1 VRRIRIWILGTL
13 AIGLALSGA
22 TLPAMAASKAASPTF
37 WVAASG
43 SATNQNTNCATA
55 GYSTIQSAVDAAETI
70 DVSGPADVPVIEIC
84 PGTYT
89 EQVTI
94 TNSMVLTRAPVGARR
109 GPVTIALPAAV
120 GASQQTGLSATNCQA
135 QDAADSIQVPQSVVE
150 VCAAK
155 TGGGNTKGMHVSISQ
170 VTVLGNWPT
179 TVCYGSLYG
188 VLVGGGASLALTDS
202 VLSQIGAF
210 PLNGCQGGV
219 GVQAGFAP
227 TGQIGHAT
235 LSNDTIETYQKN
247 GITIDGSGSTAKISD
262 VTVTGDGPTDQIAQ
276 NGIQISF
283 GATGTVTG
291 SLISGNNYTGT
302 GEASS
307 TGVLVVGGGGAVC
320 GIGKGSPLVKRASI
334 TGNTLTNND
343 LGVAL
348 FNVGPGCSKS
358 ASTPTRNRV
367 CGNSIRNSNGYPG
380 GKPSVNANI
389 SGLITQKFGAIGD
402 QAGVSDSGDR
412 DVICRNMI
420 SGVGYRPRDK
430 TSSLP
435 NPRPPAWVRPVD
447 LFSFAPARSAQV
459 SGNTYDGKK
468 YRPR

>member
-1 VRRIRIWILGTL
+1 VEICG
-13 AIGLALSGA
+13 
-22 TLPAMAASKAASPTF
+22 
-37 WVAASG
+37 
-43 SATNQNTNCATA
+43 ATA
-55 GYSTIQSAVDAAETI
+55 G
-70 DVSGPADVPVIEIC
+70 
-84 PGTYT
+84 
-89 EQVTI
+89 
-94 TNSMVLTRAPVGARR
+94 GA
-109 GPVTIALPAAV
+109 
-120 GASQQTGLSATNCQA
+120 
-135 QDAADSIQVPQSVVE
+135 
-150 VCAAK
+150 
-155 TGGGNTKGMHVSISQ
+155 NTKGVHVSISQ
-170 VTVLGNWPT
+170 VTVVGSWPT
-179 TVCYGSLYG
+179 TVCYDSLYG
-188 VLVGGGASLALTDS
+188 VLVGGGASLSLTGS
-202 VLSQIGAF
+202 VVSQIGAF

-235 LSNDTIETYQKN
+235 LSNDSIETYQKN
-247 GITIDGSGSTAKISD
+247 GITIDGSGSTAKISN

-291 SLISGNNYTGT
+291 SVIGGNNYTGT

-307 TGVLVVGGGGAVC
+307 TGVLVVGGGGATC

-343 LGVAL
+343 IGVAL

-358 ASTPTRNRV
+358 VSTPTRNLV
-367 CGNSIRNSNGYPG
+367 CGNTIRNSNGYPG
-380 GKPSVNANI
+380 GKASAGANI
-389 SGLITQKFGAIGD
+389 SGLVTQKYGAIGD

-412 DVICRNMI
+412 DVICRNVI
-420 SGVGYRPRDK
+420 SGAGYGPRDK

-447 LFSFAPARSAQV
+447 LFSFAPARSPQV
-459 SGNTYDGKK
+459 SRNTYDGKK